1 MTHEDTRGV
10 CTSNTEGQL
19 RSKTWPELSK
29 WFALLQF
36 DVLREMF
43 VLEATSLHSTQPG
56 HERTWRFDAIP
67 WSERNPESF
76 AGLHNAGKRLCL
88 LFDEAS
94 AIHDAIWDT
103 ASGAL
108 TDAGTEILF
117 LAFGNPTRNSGY
129 FHSAFKGRHR
139 TEWRHRMIDG
149 RDVKRTNKAQ
159 LQSWID
165 TYGDD
170 SDFVRVRVKGQFPRA
185 GTTQF
190 ISTEL
195 VQGARKREVVELASD
210 PIIFGVD
217 CARYGS
223 DHSTLA
229 IRRGRDARS
238 LEWKRWHDQDAMT
251 LAGDI
256 ALEAQRWRP
265 AAVFVDAGNIG
276 AAVIDRLRQ
285 LNVANVIEVW
295 FGGKGR
301 DATWAGSVRVK
312 TANKRAEMW
321 VAMRAWLATGA
332 IPDEDDLE
340 ADLTGPQYGYG
351 ADQVSIQLE
360 RKADMK
366 ARGVPSPDDA
376 DALAC
381 TFAEMIL
388 PNETGAFYNP
398 VGFGM
403 EVERDRY
410 AELDAH

>member
-1 MTHEDTRGV
+1 MMTALTGDERFTGIEVREFRGVGFSVVSLWQGKLMNRHRLFHSFGAANEWAERLTAMRANPHEPIKDATASGHGIGKSTEVAWLILWSTMTHEDSRGV
-10 CTSNTEGQL
+10 CTANTEGQL
-19 RSKTWPELSK
+19 RNKTWPELSK

-67 WSERNPESF
+67 WSERNPEAF
-76 AGLHNAGKRLCL
+76 AGLHNAGKRIVL

-94 AIHDAIWDT
+94 SIIDAIWDT

-159 LQSWID
+159 LQAWID

-195 VQGARKREVVELASD
+195 VQGARKREVCSA
-210 PIIFGVD
+210 GKT
-217 CARYGS
+217 CAGC
-223 DHSTLA
+223 T
-229 IRRGRDARS
+229 IRETSA
-238 LEWKRWHDQDAMT
+238 
-251 LAGDI
+251 
-256 ALEAQRWRP
+256 
-265 AAVFVDAGNIG
+265 FV
-276 AAVIDRLRQ
+276 AVISLLRIMSAKQ
-285 LNVANVIEVW
+285 TRSDKP
-295 FGGKGR
+295 GKGLSSKVCL
-301 DATWAGSVRVK
+301 TWA
-312 TANKRAEMW
+312 A
-321 VAMRAWLATGA
+321 
-332 IPDEDDLE
+332 
-340 ADLTGPQYGYG
+340 
-351 ADQVSIQLE
+351 
-360 RKADMK
+360 
-366 ARGVPSPDDA
+366 
-376 DALAC
+376 AL
-381 TFAEMIL
+381 
-388 PNETGAFYNP
+388 
-398 VGFGM
+398 
-403 EVERDRY
+403 
-410 AELDAH
+410 